1 MAIFGKSLGNGYP
14 ITAIIGNNKVMKYAQ
29 SSFISSTF
37 WSERSGYVAAL
48 KTLEIMKKKRP
59 WKELIVSSQRISF
72 FLCLEME

>member
-37 WSERSGYVAAL
+37 GPERSGYVAAL
-48 KTLEIMKKKRP
+48 KTLEIMKKK
-59 WKELIVSSQRISF
+59 KLGSK
-72 FLCLEME
+72 

>member
-37 WSERSGYVAAL
+37 WSERS
-48 KTLEIMKKKRP
+48 
-59 WKELIVSSQRISF
+59 
-72 FLCLEME
+72 